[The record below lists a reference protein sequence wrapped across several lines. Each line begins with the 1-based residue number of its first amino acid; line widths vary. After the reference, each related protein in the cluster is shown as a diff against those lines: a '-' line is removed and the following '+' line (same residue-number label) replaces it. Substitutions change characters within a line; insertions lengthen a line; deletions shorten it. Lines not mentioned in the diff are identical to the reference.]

1 MIGSKIGVGKLAIVF
16 VVDFPAAVMPRAI
29 VHEQIAF
36 ATAAVPRVAT
46 VVSTEPFSSMKNI
59 LSSSFFVFA
68 VGINGGSGD
77 IVLLPLFLGA
87 KSIQQYLLQSKTG
100 RRTMLDERLDN

>member
-1 MIGSKIGVGKLAIVF
+1 MIGPKIGFGKLAIVF
-16 VVDFPAAVMPRAI
+16 VVDFPAAVVPRPI

-46 VVSTEPFSSMKNI
+46 VVSTEPFSSMKKI

-68 VGINGGSGD
+68 VGINGGSVD
-77 IVLLPLFLGA
+77 IVVAVVSWCKKYPTVPLA
-87 KSIQQYLLQSKTG
+87 IKDRSENDAG
-100 RRTMLDERLDN
+100 RTVG

>member
-29 VHEQIAF
+29 VHEQIAL

-46 VVSTEPFSSMKNI
+46 VVSTEPFSSMKKI

-68 VGINGGSGD
+68 VGINGGSVD
-77 IVLLPLFLGA
+77 IVVAVVSVCKKDPTVPFA
-87 KSIQQYLLQSKTG
+87 IKDRSENDAG
-100 RRTMLDERLDN
+100 RTVG